1 MPKPNDAVTAL
12 TREAEIRAERIVAV
26 VRIGVGTMLALVFGL
41 SVLPAVLATGT
52 GPLRQIVMAL
62 VTIGGF
68 VALGLLSRRLARPD
82 RWRPAYAWIFGTI
95 DVLLFL
101 ANVAS
106 TVVNMGMPTNLIPLA
121 PALWLLPIVLASGTL
136 RYDPWLQTW
145 LGVLAVG
152 GLAAIGL
159 IAYRF
164 DPLPL
169 DALDLGFLYHLP
181 PTVIRLAMA
190 SAFATILVVAAWRS
204 RALLARALEEGR
216 RRAEVT
222 RFLPGPVAERLAAVG
237 LDALLAGRRQRVVVM
252 FADIRGF
259 TTLAEEMAP
268 EAVGAALAAFR
279 ARVVDVA
286 ERHGGVIDKFIGD
299 GAMIVFGVPDPRPD
313 DAVRALAC
321 AIDLLEAV
329 AALSTG
335 RIAAVWN
342 GLRIGIG
349 VHAGEAWCGAIGDE
363 RRLEFTVVG
372 DTVNTAARLESA
384 GKEAGFALLASADLT
399 RAAGLA
405 PDAPDWTDLPAMAL
419 RGRSHPIDVRAYG
432 RAAA

>member
-1 MPKPNDAVTAL
+1 MPKPNAAVTAL
-12 TREAEIRAERIVAV
+12 TREAEIRAERTVAI
-26 VRIGVGTMLALVFGL
+26 VRIGVGTMLALVFAL
-41 SVLPAVLATGT
+41 SVLPAVLSTGS
-52 GPLRQIVMAL
+52 GPVPQIAMAL
-62 VTIGGF
+62 VTIGGY
-68 VALGLLSRRLARPD
+68 VALGLLSRRLARPA
-82 RWRPAYAWIFGTI
+82 RWRPAFAWIFGTA

-101 ANVAS
+101 GNVAS
-106 TVVNMGMPTNLIPLA
+106 TVVNTGMPTNLIPLA

-152 GLAAIGL
+152 GLAAIGSF
-159 IAYRF
+159 AFRF

-169 DALDLGFLYHLP
+169 DALDLAFLYHLP
-181 PTVIRLAMA
+181 PNVIRLAMA

-237 LDALLAGRRQRVVVM
+237 LDALLAGRRQPVVVM

-259 TTLAEEMAP
+259 TTLAEGMAP
-268 EAVGAALAAFR
+268 EAVGAALADFR

-313 DAVRALAC
+313 DAARALAC
-321 AIDLLEAV
+321 AIDLLDAV
-329 AALSTG
+329 AALSAR
-335 RIAAVWN
+335 RIAEGRT

-349 VHAGEAWCGAIGDE
+349 AHAGEAWCGAIGDE

-372 DTVNTAARLESA
+372 DTVNTAARLESL
-384 GKEAGFALLASADLT
+384 GKDAGFALLASADLT
-399 RAAGLA
+399 RTAGLPA
-405 PDAPDWTDLPAMAL
+405 DAPGWTDLPSITL
-419 RGRSHPIDVRAYG
+419 RGRAHPIDVRAYG
-432 RAAA
+432 PAGT